1 MEGIVLKGFF
11 RPILLGAL
19 IILFLVFPSFSQAPP
34 EKGEPLSI
42 QKIEVAETDKGS
54 RVMIEGSRPFEYLA
68 TRLENPLRLIVN
80 LPDAQLE
87 KLAGPIQVENG
98 IVNVIRNSQIEEPQK
113 FGARVEIGLEQ
124 NVEYNLLS
132 EGNVLYVELSRPRI
146 ISAPKVEEKVASV
159 EAQAGEKG
167 APAEKPMKGAKFLKD
182 LGISAKADWVRVELR
197 ADGLIPDYKKL
208 QLEKPSR
215 LFVDL
220 PGMTN
225 AYPKKNIDVGSK
237 LLKDI
242 RIGQHPNKLR
252 VVFTFPGPERP
263 PFQIAKEGPN
273 LIVLLGRVQEELPKK
288 ELAPVA
294 EAPKPIRVAEA
305 EPTVEAKRPE
315 PLAPLPTEKPAIVE
329 KETPVELK
337 PAVEAKPAA
346 EPKPPDEVKAV
357 EAKRPEPLA
366 PAPAEKPAMEEKEQ
380 PKELKPS
387 EEAKPAVETR
397 PAAEPKPPAEV
408 KAAEEVKPPAEVKAA
423 EEVKPPAEVKA
434 GEKPLATRY
443 KGQKISMDFKDA
455 DIHNILRLI
464 GEVSNLNIIT
474 SDDVKGKITIRLM
487 TVPWD
492 QALDV
497 ILSTKNLIKVE
508 EGNIIRI
515 ATVDNVRK
523 EMDEKQKEEATLIK
537 SLENRENAEELVTET
552 YRLNYAKATDLAR
565 VIMGAMI
572 GVAAAPGV
580 GPPKP
585 LLSTRGSVRADDR
598 TNTLIIRDTR
608 ARIQEVQS
616 ILWKLDLP
624 TPQVLIE
631 ARVVQAQTAFIRTL
645 GVQWGGGYNSTGTNW
660 AWGLTGNNP
669 TAAAGWG
676 FTPTAA
682 GSATPSTN
690 LVMPSNFVVNFPA
703 STVNTTAGGV
713 GISFGKL
720 TGDLVNLDLRLQ
732 MGETDSQVRVIARPK
747 LATLDYKEAI
757 IKQGEKIPYE
767 TTSAA
772 GTQVQFIDAVLSL
785 NVTPHVTPD
794 GSILM
799 KVKVT
804 RDARGSFRS
813 PINQV
818 PSIDNREATTE
829 VLVKDGETLVIGG
842 IYESTNSEVY
852 QGIPWLMKIPILGWL
867 FKNQELVST
876 RNELLIF
883 VTPTIIHHTKAGS

>member
-11 RPILLGAL
+11 RRILLGAL

-146 ISAPKVEEKVASV
+146 ISAPKIEEKVASV

-197 ADGLIPDYKKL
+197 ADGLISDYKKL

-315 PLAPLPTEKPAIVE
+315 PLAPAPTEKPAIVE

-337 PAVEAKPAA
+337 PAAEAKPPS
-346 EPKPPDEVKAV
+346 E
-357 EAKRPEPLA
+357 
-366 PAPAEKPAMEEKEQ
+366 APAEA
-380 PKELKPS
+380 
-387 EEAKPAVETR
+387 
-397 PAAEPKPPAEV
+397 KPPAEV
-408 KAAEEVKPPAEVKAA
+408 KAAQ
-423 EEVKPPAEVKA
+423 EVKPPAEVKA

-497 ILSTKNLIKVE
+497 ILSTKNLIKIE

-537 SLENRENAEELVTET
+537 SIENRENAEELVTEV

-565 VIMGAMI
+565 VIMGAMV

-608 ARIQEVQS
+608 ARIQEVQN
-616 ILWKLDLP
+616 IIAKLDLP

-645 GVQWGGGYNSTGTNW
+645 GVQWGGGYNSVGNRW
-660 AWGLTGNNP
+660 SWGLTGNNP
-669 TAAAGWG
+669 TATAGWG
-676 FTPTAA
+676 FTPTVA
-682 GSATPSTN
+682 GSTTPSTN
-690 LVMPSNFVVNFPA
+690 LIMPSNFVVNFPA
-703 STVNTTAGGV
+703 STSNTPAGGV

-732 MGETDSQVRVIARPK
+732 MGETDSQVRMIARPK

-804 RDARGSFRS
+804 RDARGTFRS

-852 QGIPWLMKIPILGWL
+852 KGIPWLMKIPILGWL
-867 FKNQELVST
+867 FKNQELIST

-883 VTPTIIHHTKAGS
+883 VTPTIIHHTKAES

>member
-11 RPILLGAL
+11 RRILLGAL

-197 ADGLIPDYKKL
+197 ADGLISDYKKL

-315 PLAPLPTEKPAIVE
+315 PLAPAPTEKPAIVE

-366 PAPAEKPAMEEKEQ
+366 PAPTEKPAIVEKET
-380 PKELKPS
+380 PVELKPAA
-387 EEAKPAVETR
+387 EAKPPSEA
-397 PAAEPKPPAEV
+397 PAEAKPPAEV
-408 KAAEEVKPPAEVKAA
+408 KAAQ
-423 EEVKPPAEVKA
+423 EVKPPAEVKA

-497 ILSTKNLIKVE
+497 ILSTKNLIKIE

-537 SLENRENAEELVTET
+537 SIENRENAEELVTEA

-565 VIMGAMI
+565 VIMGAMV

-608 ARIQEVQS
+608 ARIQEVQN
-616 ILWKLDLP
+616 IIAKLDLP

-645 GVQWGGGYNSTGTNW
+645 GVQWGGGYNSVGNRW
-660 AWGLTGNNP
+660 SWGLTGNNP
-669 TAAAGWG
+669 TATAGWG
-676 FTPTAA
+676 FTPTVA
-682 GSATPSTN
+682 GSTTPSTN
-690 LVMPSNFVVNFPA
+690 LIMPSNFVVNFPA
-703 STVNTTAGGV
+703 STSNTPAGGV

-785 NVTPHVTPD
+785 KVTPHVTPD

-799 KVKVT
+799 KVMVT
-804 RDARGSFRS
+804 RDARGTFRS
-813 PINQV
+813 AINQV

-829 VLVKDGETLVIGG
+829 VLVKDGETMVIGG
-842 IYESTNSEVY
+842 IYESMNSEVY

-867 FKNQELVST
+867 FKNQELQST

-883 VTPTIIHHTKAGS
+883 ITPTIIHHTKAES

>member
-11 RPILLGAL
+11 RRILLGAL

-197 ADGLIPDYKKL
+197 ADGLISDYKKL

-315 PLAPLPTEKPAIVE
+315 PLAPAPTEKPAIVE

-337 PAVEAKPAA
+337 PAAEAKPPS
-346 EPKPPDEVKAV
+346 E
-357 EAKRPEPLA
+357 
-366 PAPAEKPAMEEKEQ
+366 APAEA
-380 PKELKPS
+380 
-387 EEAKPAVETR
+387 
-397 PAAEPKPPAEV
+397 KPPAEV
-408 KAAEEVKPPAEVKAA
+408 KAAQ
-423 EEVKPPAEVKA
+423 EVKPPAEVKA

-497 ILSTKNLIKVE
+497 ILSTKNLIKIE

-537 SLENRENAEELVTET
+537 SIENRENAEELVTEA

-565 VIMGAMI
+565 VIMGAMV

-608 ARIQEVQS
+608 ARIQEVQN
-616 ILWKLDLP
+616 IIAKLDLP

-645 GVQWGGGYNSTGTNW
+645 GVQWGGGYNSVGNRW
-660 AWGLTGNNP
+660 SWGLTGNNP
-669 TAAAGWG
+669 TATAGWG
-676 FTPTAA
+676 FTPTVA
-682 GSATPSTN
+682 GSTTPSTN
-690 LVMPSNFVVNFPA
+690 LIMPSNFVVNFPA
-703 STVNTTAGGV
+703 STSNTPAGGV

-732 MGETDSQVRVIARPK
+732 MGETDSQVRMIARPK

-804 RDARGSFRS
+804 RDARGTFRS

-852 QGIPWLMKIPILGWL
+852 KGIPWLMKIPILGWL
-867 FKNQELVST
+867 FKNQELIST

-883 VTPTIIHHTKAGS
+883 VTPTIIHHTKAES